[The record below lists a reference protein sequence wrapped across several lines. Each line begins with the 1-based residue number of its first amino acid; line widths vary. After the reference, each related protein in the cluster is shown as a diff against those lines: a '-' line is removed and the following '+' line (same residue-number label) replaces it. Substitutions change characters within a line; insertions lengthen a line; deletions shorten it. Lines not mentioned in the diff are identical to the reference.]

1 MKNQILA
8 VTVALL
14 VLLSV
19 TAMAATGRYD
29 EQIQQAV
36 SQKIHDAKQLQSVSS
51 SVEDGIVTLTAC

>member
-1 MKNQILA
+1 MLM
-8 VTVALL
+8 ALL

-36 SQKIHDAKQLQSVSS
+36 RVTMPSS
-51 SVEDGIVTLTAC
+51 TLELTLCSCFAS